1 MKPRSRPSL
10 LVSIT
15 STGGRV
21 PVAAFRLDALARFA
35 LRAEGVKAAELS
47 IAFIPPRMMAKLNC
61 QHLGHRGPTDV
72 ITFALGSDPMGV
84 LRGDIYIC
92 VDVARAQA
100 AEHRVGVREEVK
112 RLVVHGVLHACGH
125 EHPTDDTRTTS
136 AMWRRQ
142 EALLRRFEK
151 SVANRASP

>member
-1 MKPRSRPSL
+1 M
-10 LVSIT
+10 VSIT
-15 STGGRV
+15 SAAGRV
-21 PVAAFRLDALARFA
+21 PVAASRLDALAQLA

-47 IAFIPPRMMAKLNC
+47 IAFVPPRMMAKLNW

-72 ITFALGSDPMGV
+72 ITFALGSEPMGV

-92 VDVARAQA
+92 MDVARQQA
-100 AEHRVGVREEVK
+100 ADHGVGVREEVK

-136 AMWRRQ
+136 MMWRRQ
-142 EALLRRFEK
+142 ESLLRRFEK
-151 SVANRASP
+151 SAANTVRT